1 MDKKK
6 TGINALLDLLIVIL
20 CFALSGVLY
29 IPFLSMGSSMPP
41 LLEIIYIMLVE
52 FSGSGLAVF
61 IIMHLRKEKLSDYG
75 IHKKNI
81 GASLIAGIILTVI
94 FAVISSVQAGDVL
107 WIPMRNHVAM
117 RLSLTF
123 MFPFNIIGILMTLL
137 IWGPLEGIFFITI
150 VKKLDDIIGKHA
162 RTPYFSPGTIVFAL
176 WNPILHIGIRL
187 YEQRFTGIDVL
198 DLFLSFAQTYAMI
211 TIYKVTKN
219 SSGTMFM
226 QMILNGLGKL

>member
-6 TGINALLDLLIVIL
+6 AGINALLDLLIVIL
-20 CFALSGVLY
+20 CFALSGVMY
-29 IPFLSMGSSMPP
+29 IPFLSIGSSMPP
-41 LLEIIYIMLVE
+41 LLEIIYIMLIE
-52 FSGSGLAVF
+52 FLGSGLAVF
-61 IIMHLRKEKLSDYG
+61 IIMHVRKEKLSDYG

-81 GASLIAGIILTVI
+81 GASLIVGIILTVI
-94 FAVISSVQAGDVL
+94 FAVISSLQAGDVL

-117 RLSLTF
+117 RISLTF

-162 RTPYFSPGTIVFAL
+162 RNPYFSPSTIVFAL
-176 WNPILHIGIRL
+176 WNPILHIAIRL
-187 YEQRFTGIDVL
+187 FEHRFTGIDVL

>member
-6 TGINALLDLLIVIL
+6 TRINALLDLLIVIL
-20 CFALSGVLY
+20 CFTLSGVLY
-29 IPFLSMGSSMPP
+29 IPFLSMQSSMPAF
-41 LLEIIYIMLVE
+41 LEIIYIMLIE
-52 FSGSGLAVF
+52 FLGSGLAVF
-61 IIMHLRKEKLSDYG
+61 IIIHVRKEKLSDYG
-75 IHKKNI
+75 IHKKNT

-107 WIPMRNHVAM
+107 WIPMRNHIAM

-123 MFPFNIIGILMTLL
+123 MFPFNIIAILVTLF

-150 VKKLDDIIGKHA
+150 VKKLDDIIGKHV
-162 RTPYFSPGTIVFAL
+162 RNPYFSTGTILFAL
-176 WNPILHIGIRL
+176 WNPLLHIAIRL
-187 YEQRFTGIDVL
+187 FEQRFTGIDVF
-198 DLFLSFAQTYAMI
+198 DLFLSFSQAYAMI